1 MKSKCGRHLSYSI
14 PTACGDFFVRDSFSE
29 EFFGAVGILLEVESL
44 TSVLLTM
51 CPKLVPDGHMVET
64 LVHDS
69 NRRNRVSAHKRWR
82 RNGLD
87 VLIAVDRR
95 PTTFSS
101 RFLPFKRKKSGATG
115 AKQQSL
121 THEQE
126 NSAHEPGILSH
137 EVKTL
142 LTTS

>member
-1 MKSKCGRHLSYSI
+1 
-14 PTACGDFFVRDSFSE
+14 
-29 EFFGAVGILLEVESL
+29 
-44 TSVLLTM
+44 M

>member
-69 NRRNRVSAHKRWR
+69 NRRNRVSAHKRWSWNTISR
-82 RNGLD
+82 HDERFPREKRSVREMSSNSQETTNCPRN
-87 VLIAVDRR
+87 
-95 PTTFSS
+95 
-101 RFLPFKRKKSGATG
+101 
-115 AKQQSL
+115 
-121 THEQE
+121 
-126 NSAHEPGILSH
+126 
-137 EVKTL
+137 
-142 LTTS
+142 